1 MASKLPSSCNV
12 QYNSDNSQQ
21 TLETHIP
28 SVRKKSGKDFELGKT
43 LGEGS
48 YSMTASLNTDFEVI
62 FCVFGYMS
70 VNGSRDFKR
79 GKCRDLQS
87 LMSVNGSRDFKRD
100 NRQM

>member
-48 YSMTASLNTDFEVI
+48 YSMTASLNTDF
-62 FCVFGYMS
+62 GK
-70 VNGSRDFKR
+70 GDFLCLWIR
-79 GKCRDLQS
+79 EIRS
-87 LMSVNGSRDFKRD
+87 L
-100 NRQM
+100 